1 MDLFILSMC
10 FLIEKVYHIKA
21 KREMEKLKKSSYLL
35 SIVFCLLSFV
45 WLLKVLFLGLYPDF
59 SAYYH
64 VSKFFLEGV
73 NYYAHPEL
81 LSISY
86 SYPPIDFLLFVP
98 LTFLPFATAEIFWA
112 VLNIFL
118 LVVCIY
124 FLTKIFAEKFFS
136 RMNMMLMTLVFISF
150 PTKFTLGMGQLNI
163 FVMCILCYGLWIFM
177 QKKDSFAGIIFG
189 AALSIKFSPVFLPFY
204 FLVKFN
210 KRVLVGMLVFALI
223 NVLLVM
229 LFVPI
234 TTTTYYIVK
243 IAPDFLLSSW
253 KLDYYNQ
260 SITGVVGRAWGM
272 GNTSTIVK
280 NIISI
285 GFIVW
290 SFFVIY
296 KNKKKDVLSTMLSI
310 GIVMTLSILFNT
322 FSWQHYFVWLMIPF
336 YATIF
341 YLKKINAK
349 NNYYLLITISYFL
362 VSINF
367 PDPNILPVILQS
379 HVFYGGLILL
389 ILDLYLL
396 KKGLK

>member
-1 MDLFILSMC
+1 
-10 FLIEKVYHIKA
+10 
-21 KREMEKLKKSSYLL
+21 MEKLNKFSYLL
-35 SIVFCLLSFV
+35 SIIFCLMSFIF
-45 WLLKVLFLGLYPDF
+45 LLKVLFLGLYPDF

-98 LTFLPFATAEIFWA
+98 LTFLPFPTAEILWT

-118 LVVCIY
+118 LLACIY
-124 FLTKIFAEKFFS
+124 FLTKIFAEKFLS
-136 RMNMMLMTLVFISF
+136 RLNMFLMALVFISF

-163 FVMCILCYGLWIFM
+163 FVMFLLCYGLWSLM
-177 QKKDSFAGIIFG
+177 QKKESITGVIFG
-189 AALSIKFSPVFLPFY
+189 AALSVKFSPVFLPLY
-204 FLVKFN
+204 FLLKFN
-210 KRVLVGMLVFALI
+210 KKVLVGMLVFALI
-223 NVLLVM
+223 NILLVM

-234 TTTTYYIVK
+234 TTTSYYMTK

-260 SITGVVGRAWGM
+260 SIAGVVGRTFGM
-272 GNTSTIVK
+272 GNFSAIVK
-280 NIISI
+280 NVISI

-296 KNKKKDVLSTMLSI
+296 KNKKKDVLVTMLSI
-310 GIVMTLSILFNT
+310 GIVMTISILFNT
-322 FSWQHYFVWLMIPF
+322 FSWQHHFVWLIIPF

-341 YLKKINAK
+341 YLEKIKAK
-349 NNYYLLITISYFL
+349 NSYYLLIIISYVL

-367 PDPNILPVILQS
+367 PNPNILLVILQS

-389 ILDLYLL
+389 LLDLYLL
-396 KKGLK
+396 KKGSK

>member
-1 MDLFILSMC
+1 
-10 FLIEKVYHIKA
+10 
-21 KREMEKLKKSSYLL
+21 MEKLIKIILFL
-35 SIVFCLLSFV
+35 SPVTCTLSFI

-98 LTFLPFATAEIFWA
+98 LTYLPFPTAEIVWT
-112 VLNIFL
+112 VLNICL
-118 LVVCIY
+118 LVVSIY

-136 RMNMMLMTLVFISF
+136 RMNMLFMTLVFISF

-163 FVMCILCYGLWIFM
+163 FVLWLMVYGLWLM
-177 QKKDSFAGIIFG
+177 KKKKPYKTGLVLG
-189 AALSIKFSPVFLPFY
+189 AALSIKFSPIFLPFF
-204 FLVKFN
+204 FLMKFN
-210 KRVLVGMLVFALI
+210 KKILI
-223 NVLLVM
+223 GIIVAAFINILLVL

-234 TTTTYYIVK
+234 STTYYYIAK

-260 SITGVVGRAWGM
+260 SLAGLVGRSLGM
-272 GNTSTIVK
+272 GSVSAIVK
-280 NIISI
+280 NVISI
-285 GFIVW
+285 GFIFW

-322 FSWQHYFVWLMIPF
+322 FSWQHHFVWLIVPF
-336 YATIF
+336 YSTIF
-341 YLKKINAK
+341 YLKKIKAK
-349 NNYYLLITISYFL
+349 NNYYLLIIISYVL

-367 PDPNILPVILQS
+367 PNPNILLVILQS

-389 ILDLYLL
+389 LLDLYLL
-396 KKGLK
+396 KKGSK